1 MPGRGKPC
9 WPRHSSTAQ
18 AASAPRGASPGARRS
33 ATTIPRRDASCI
45 RSTATLCWLETGDAH
60 VNLVDTPGYPDFIGR
75 TLPILEAVETAAVV
89 VSAVA
94 GVEAMSQRMMDAA
107 RDRGLCRIVVI
118 NKIDAR
124 EANPEATLEEIREQF
139 GSECLP
145 INLPAAGGSKVIDC
159 FFHNDGEATDFS
171 SVQEAHTRDHRPGR
185 RSGRRADG
193 PLSRAGRGARA

>member
-1 MPGRGKPC
+1 LLARDGRS
-9 WPRHSSTAQ
+9 PRQ
-18 AASAPRGASPGARRS
+18 
-33 ATTIPRRDASCI
+33 
-45 RSTATLCWLETGDAH
+45 
-60 VNLVDTPGYPDFIGR
+60 LVDTPAYPDFIGR
-75 TLPILEAVETAAVV
+75 TLPSLEAVETAAVV

-94 GVEAMSQRMMDAA
+94 GIEAMSQRMMDAA

-145 INLPAAGGSKVIDC
+145 INLPAAGGSKVVDC

-171 SVQEAHTRDHRPGR
+171 SVQEAHTRLIDQVVEVDDELMALYLEQGEELEP
-185 RSGRRADG
+185 RSSTI
-193 PLSRAGRGARA
+193 L